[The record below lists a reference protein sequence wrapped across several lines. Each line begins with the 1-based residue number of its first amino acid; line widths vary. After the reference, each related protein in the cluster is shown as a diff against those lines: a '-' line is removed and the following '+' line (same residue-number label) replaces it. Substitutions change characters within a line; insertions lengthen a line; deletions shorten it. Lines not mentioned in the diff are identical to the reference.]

1 MATKVVGGE
10 RSIDQCSLSQETLWP
25 EPPAELVIN
34 CDGGARGNPGP
45 AAFGVSVQTPDGKE
59 IEGIGEAIGVATN
72 NVAEYTAV
80 IVGLRRCAELSARA
94 VHVRSDSQL
103 LIEQLKGN
111 YKVKNAALK
120 ELHAQAV
127 DAAKR
132 FDRVTYEHV
141 RREQNVRADEL
152 VNIAL
157 DTAALEDEQP

>member
-1 MATKVVGGE
+1 V
-10 RSIDQCSLSQETLWP
+10 SQDALWP
-25 EPPAELVIN
+25 EPPAELIIN

-45 AAFGVSVQTPDGKE
+45 AAFGVSIQKPDGTE
-59 IEGIGEAIGVATN
+59 VEGIGETIGVATN

-80 IVGLRRCAELSARA
+80 VVGLKRCAELGARA

-111 YKVKNAALK
+111 YKVKNATLK
-120 ELHAQAV
+120 GLHAEAV
-127 DAAKR
+127 KAAQG

-157 DTAALEDEQP
+157 DAAAFEDEQPSP

>member
-1 MATKVVGGE
+1 V
-10 RSIDQCSLSQETLWP
+10 SQDSLWP

-45 AAFGVSVQTPDGKE
+45 AAFGVSIQKPDGTE
-59 IEGIGEAIGVATN
+59 IEGFGDTIGIATN

-80 IVGLRRCAELSARA
+80 LRGLQRAAELGARA

-103 LIEQLKGN
+103 LIEQLQGR
-111 YKVKNAALK
+111 YKVKNATLK
-120 ELHAQAV
+120 LLHQEVIETARQ
-127 DAAKR
+127 
-132 FDRVTYEHV
+132 FERVTYEHV

-157 DTAALEDEQP
+157 DAEEAGR

>member
-10 RSIDQCSLSQETLWP
+10 RSIDQCSVSQDSLWP
-25 EPPAELVIN
+25 QPPAELVIN

-45 AAFGVSVQTPDGKE
+45 AAFGVSIQKPDGTE
-59 IEGIGEAIGVATN
+59 IEGIGETIGIATN
-72 NVAEYTAV
+72 NMAEYTAV
-80 IVGLRRCAELSARA
+80 VVGLRRCAALGARS

-111 YKVKNAALK
+111 YKVKSANLKDLHSEAVQAAR
-120 ELHAQAV
+120 A
-127 DAAKR
+127 

-141 RREQNVRADEL
+141 RRENNVRADEL

-157 DTAALEDEQP
+157 DAAGADG

>member
-1 MATKVVGGE
+1 VTEVV
-10 RSIDQCSLSQETLWP
+10 
-25 EPPAELVIN
+25 VN

-45 AAFGVSVQTPDGKE
+45 AAFGYTIQAPDGSE
-59 IEGIGEAIGVATN
+59 IEGYGETIGHATN

-80 IVGLRRCAELSARA
+80 IRALARCAELGVAV

-111 YKVKNAALK
+111 YKIKAAGLK
-120 ELHAQAV
+120 PLAMEAHRLA
-127 DAAKR
+127 R
-132 FDRVTYEHV
+132 GFERVTFTHV

-157 DTAALEDEQP
+157 DAAY